1 MGIWQIV
8 WIALMALSFGIAI
21 AKHGQLRDGKY
32 NAWITLIS
40 LVIETAILYLG
51 GFFG

>member
-8 WIALMALSFGIAI
+8 WIALMAMSLGCTLAD
-21 AKHGQLRDGKY
+21 HGKLRVKKD
-32 NAWITLIS
+32 NFWIGLASTL
-40 LVIETAILYLG
+40 LMNAILYLG